1 MGMMPLDRN
10 ESYWLLDDE
19 LVEAAR
25 APGARELSMYPE
37 YAALKHALASY
48 AGVSDDQLLVTPG
61 SDAAIEHIAR
71 ACAGNGGKALLP
83 VPTFYGYETILDR
96 VGAETVPIAY
106 EEREGRFVFPLAK
119 TIEMLKS
126 SAAGVLFLCHPNNP
140 LGCPLSEEDIETLVE
155 AVRGSTTI
163 VVSDEAYFEFS
174 SERSFLPYLAL
185 LPNLVIIR
193 SLSKSFA
200 LSGARVGY
208 AIAAPSIVERIARLM
223 LPWPVAHP
231 SVAAALAL
239 LAQAD
244 RVEERRRVVIA
255 ARDRFAGVLSAI
267 PGVVAYPSETNFV
280 LVRVA
285 GAARVRDELRSRNIR
300 VALGDSMS
308 RFPEAKTLLK
318 DTLRIAVPSPHD
330 LPDSTAVLTSLFT
343 R

>member
-1 MGMMPLDRN
+1 MPLDRN

-25 APGARELSMYPE
+25 TLGVRELSTYPE

-48 AGVSDDQLLVTPG
+48 AGVSKDQLLVTPG

-71 ACAGNGGKALLP
+71 SYAGNGGKALLP

-126 SAAGVLFLCHPNNP
+126 NAAGVLFLCHPNNP
-140 LGCPLSEEDIETLVE
+140 LGCPLSRGDIEVLVE
-155 AVRGSTTI
+155 AMRGSTTL

-174 SERSFLPYLAL
+174 SRTSFLPYLAE

-208 AIAAPSIVERIARLM
+208 AIAAPSIVKRIEQLM
-223 LPWPVAHP
+223 LPWPVAHL
-231 SVAAALAL
+231 SAAAALTL
-239 LAQAD
+239 LAQAEK
-244 RVEERRRVVIA
+244 VEERRTIVIA
-255 ARDRFAGVLSAI
+255 ARDHFAEMLSAI

-280 LVRVA
+280 LVR
-285 GAARVRDELRSRNIR
+285 AAHASRIRDELLARNIR
-300 VALGDSMS
+300 VALGEPMS
-308 RFPEAKTLLK
+308 HFPEARALLK
-318 DTLRIAVPSPHD
+318 DTLRIAVPAPRD
-330 LPDSTAVLTSLFT
+330 LPDFTAVLSDLFT

>member
-1 MGMMPLDRN
+1 MPLDRN

-37 YAALKHALASY
+37 YTALKHALASY

-71 ACAGNGGKALLP
+71 AYAGNGGKALLP

-106 EEREGRFVFPLAK
+106 EEQDGRFVFPLAK

-174 SERSFLPYLAL
+174 SERSFLPYLAE

-208 AIAAPSIVERIARLM
+208 AIAAPNIVERIARLM

-244 RVEERRRVVIA
+244 RVEERRKVVIA
-255 ARDRFAGVLSAI
+255 ARNRFAEMLSAI

-285 GAARVRDELRSRNIR
+285 GAASVRDELRARNIR
-300 VALGDSMS
+300 VALGDPMS
-308 RFPEAKTLLK
+308 RFPEAEALLK
-318 DTLRIAVPSPHD
+318 DTLRIAVPSPGD
-330 LPDSTAVLTSLFT
+330 LPDAIAVLTNLFT